1 MEKWIICIQILTCC
15 NFTGKSS
22 RDTNVSKNIHF
33 GVFNLHYNIDA
44 FWKNGSFASFTS
56 EHQKCG
62 FFEKV
67 HLNILKWIKTDNLV
81 HLEKRTD
88 NFVHIQK
95 KYAHFLRNG
104 GTSVPGLPAQAPF
117 RKKWVRVGRDQ
128 NALVHPQLQYL
139 HGAQSYFEYNR
150 TPPNL
155 TVN

>member
-1 MEKWIICIQILTCC
+1 MERWIICIQILTCC

-67 HLNILKWIKTDNLV
+67 HLNILKWINTDNLV

-104 GTSVPGLPAQAPF
+104 GTSVTGFPAQAPF
-117 RKKWVRVGRDQ
+117 RKKWVRVGRGKMHWYTSNSITQ
-128 NALVHPQLQYL
+128 
-139 HGAQSYFEYNR
+139 
-150 TPPNL
+150 
-155 TVN
+155 